1 MKFFKFYNV
10 YRYYKK
16 RGFLDCFS
24 SSFLNSSS
32 FAKVAFSIGFGYF
45 KKHFYNSLINKDNN
59 IKYLTMI
66 RKKGGISK

>member
-10 YRYYKK
+10 YRYNKK

-32 FAKVAFSIGFGYF
+32 FAKVAFSLGFGYF
-45 KKHFYNSLINKDNN
+45 KKHFYTSLINKDNKF
-59 IKYLTMI
+59 KYLTGI
-66 RKKGGISK
+66 KKKSDMNK